1 MRHAAFTLVE
11 LLVVIAIIAIL
22 AGIATPVYQHVIQSG
37 RATACVSNLRQLG
50 TALNLYLAEHNQTMP
65 VLAAGRASTG
75 EDVQVIDNTLNAYA
89 PNPKIFA
96 CPADTLG
103 LAAKS
108 GTSYYW
114 NNALNGQMLGNLN
127 FMNLITDM
135 SRIPILSD
143 KQGFHPYAQNKV
155 NMLYADGHASKELSF
170 FTGN

>member
-1 MRHAAFTLVE
+1 MRRAAFTLVE
-11 LLVVIAIIAIL
+11 LVVVIAILAIL
-22 AGIATPVYQHVIQSG
+22 SAIATPVYQHVIQSG

-50 TALNLYLAEHNQTMP
+50 VALNLYLAEHNQTMP
-65 VLAAGRASTG
+65 VLAAGRTDSS
-75 EDVQVIDNTLNAYA
+75 EDVQVIDNTLNTYA
-89 PNPKIFA
+89 PNPKVFA
-96 CPADTLG
+96 CPADTIG

-114 NNALNGQMLGNLN
+114 NNALNGQALADLN
-127 FMNLITDM
+127 FMKMITDM